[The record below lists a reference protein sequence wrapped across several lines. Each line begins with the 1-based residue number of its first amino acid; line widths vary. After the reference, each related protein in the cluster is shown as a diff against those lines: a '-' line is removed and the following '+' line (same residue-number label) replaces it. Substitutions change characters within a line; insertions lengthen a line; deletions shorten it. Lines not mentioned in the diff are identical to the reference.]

1 MPSHPGHIKMY
12 QAIYQHMFCLSQL
25 FTSKISAPPKPA
37 WKYAD
42 VPKTKEIEAKVETPA
57 L

>member
-12 QAIYQHMFCLSQL
+12 QAIYQHTQL
-25 FTSKISAPPKPA
+25 FTSKISAPPKLA

>member
-12 QAIYQHMFCLSQL
+12 QAIYQHTFCLSQL
-25 FTSKISAPPKPA
+25 FTSKIQAPTKLA